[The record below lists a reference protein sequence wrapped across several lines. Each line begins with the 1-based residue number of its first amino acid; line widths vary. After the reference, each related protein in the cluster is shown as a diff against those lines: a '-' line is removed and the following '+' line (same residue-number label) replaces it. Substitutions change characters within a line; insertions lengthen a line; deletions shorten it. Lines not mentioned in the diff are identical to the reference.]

1 MKKIQKISLIIL
13 SLCVLL
19 PSLSLAAA
27 SPLPKPGSAKI
38 ETAEDIG
45 GLINDVATFLYGLLL
60 AVAVIFGLI
69 AAFGYLT
76 SAGDS
81 TKIGKAS
88 KQLLFAAVAIVVAIA
103 AWGLSKLIP
112 NILGLK

>member
-13 SLCVLL
+13 SLCILL
-19 PSLSLAAA
+19 PSISLAA
-27 SPLPKPGSAKI
+27 SPLPTPPTGKL
-38 ETAEDIG
+38 ETAESIG
-45 GLINDVATFLYGLLL
+45 DLINKIATFLYGILL
-60 AVAVIFGLI
+60 ALAVIFGLI

-76 SAGDS
+76 SGGDPA
-81 TKIGKAS
+81 KIGKAS

-112 NILGLK
+112 NLLGLQ